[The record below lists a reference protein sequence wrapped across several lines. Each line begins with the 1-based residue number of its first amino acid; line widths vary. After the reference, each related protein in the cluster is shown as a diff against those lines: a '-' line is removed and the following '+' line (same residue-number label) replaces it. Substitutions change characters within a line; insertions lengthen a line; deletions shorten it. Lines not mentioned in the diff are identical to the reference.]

1 MQEDPMD
8 KPNSN
13 QTRRPARASSRS
25 RSRDFYQR
33 YDLLLAN
40 WFLLSRRLQQEL
52 QFLRRDLHDDL
63 ARWRPEQPKPDWNAY
78 ADRVRLICKEGGV
91 AMPAYCRIFGGGT
104 GATIGLAAR

>member
-1 MQEDPMD
+1 MD

-13 QTRRPARASSRS
+13 QTLKPARGSSRS

-63 ARWRPEQPKPDWNAY
+63 GRWRPEQPKPDWNTY
-78 ADRVRLICKEGGV
+78 ADRVRLICKESGV
-91 AMPAYCRIFGGGT
+91 ALPAYCRIFGGATSAGIGFGT
-104 GATIGLAAR
+104 R